1 MPDHMNYYGS
11 TTLTTGKAMK
21 RYFADKA
28 NIFKYQKWGYTYAE
42 YEEDLRNKKIPK
54 PIVKI
59 WTGR

>member
-1 MPDHMNYYGS
+1 LV
-11 TTLTTGKAMK
+11 TLPNKSLLG
-21 RYFADKA
+21 
-28 NIFKYQKWGYTYAE
+28 NIHKYQKWGYTYAE